1 MKVAIES
8 IDLPNEH
15 GLFGYT
21 EMKVRAALRLLDGQI
36 KSVHVHLEDVNG
48 PALGGVDKHCRV
60 AVALHGFGG
69 CVIDDVHSDARAAV
83 ELVAARVDQWAQR
96 QAAQLRRPASQ
107 ALKSA

>member
-1 MKVAIES
+1 MRVTIES

-15 GLFGYT
+15 GLFGYA
-21 EMKVRAALRLLDGQI
+21 EMKVRGALRLLDGQI

-48 PALGGVDKHCRV
+48 PELGGVDKNCRV
-60 AVALHGFGG
+60 AVALYGIGG

-96 QAAQLRRPASQ
+96 HAAQLRRPKAQ
-107 ALKSA
+107 